1 MKKAISFCLFLSI
14 TIFSYSQEHNIYELT
29 INRDVNKIL
38 EEYKTINNNILV
50 LELTYENNN
59 FMNHS
64 DFFEKIISHVT
75 SSIELLPIINKMYW
89 SCIRSMAIST
99 VLYNNGNV
107 QENAFVSGMQQM
119 KDGLIQILQGAEM
132 MGLDINRVVF
142 YIQREYLR

>member
-1 MKKAISFCLFLSI
+1 M
-14 TIFSYSQEHNIYELT
+14 FSYSQEQNIYELT
-29 INRDVNKIL
+29 INRDVNIML
-38 EEYKTINNNILV
+38 EEYKTINSNILA

-64 DFFEKIISHVT
+64 EFFGKIISHVN
-75 SSIELLPIINKMYW
+75 SSIELLPILNKMYW

-107 QENAFVSGMQQM
+107 QEKAFVTGMQQM
-119 KDGLIQILQGAEM
+119 KNGLIQILQGSEM